1 MYKRQVL
8 FADNDIQVVE
18 KQVGSAKDQYERT
31 LSTSSYQFQEAFQD
45 SMLGLKTLQDA
56 VAKATRSRLLDYEN
70 AYMAENALS
79 SVNEAEF
86 NAYRKAA
93 FEPILKAMSR
103 LEKMGSTIDEIRDY
117 LITKHGI
124 ERNREMAVK
133 RALSQNSETYKSL
146 LDEYIGRRNE
156 IRENGRSWE
165 EQQSEMD
172 RLAEEYGA
180 NLSDDFSG
188 FTSMY
193 PNENNTGYDLDSA
206 RRYVLDYESRYDTSE
221 LSASVKRA
229 TDAILAKQRD
239 SGLMSQY
246 TFE

>member
-1 MYKRQVL
+1 MI
-8 FADNDIQVVE
+8 ADNDIQVVE
-18 KQVGSAKDQYERT
+18 KQVGSAKDQYERA

-56 VAKATRSRLLDYEN
+56 VAKATRSRILDFEFVF
-70 AYMAENALS
+70 MAVNALS

-146 LDEYIGRRNE
+146 LDE
-156 IRENGRSWE
+156 
-165 EQQSEMD
+165 
-172 RLAEEYGA
+172 
-180 NLSDDFSG
+180 
-188 FTSMY
+188 
-193 PNENNTGYDLDSA
+193 
-206 RRYVLDYESRYDTSE
+206 
-221 LSASVKRA
+221 
-229 TDAILAKQRD
+229 
-239 SGLMSQY
+239 
-246 TFE
+246 